1 MSGDG
6 QGPFKLDAKAT
17 AFRPE
22 RVEQPDRADCGH
34 GDKGAFRELFYIAR
48 AQPRRHRDATAS
60 AKKVGKLCGNGGKER
75 AVPFPTR
82 RMPLGVVIEYCG
94 AQLPQRMALL
104 PREPGQPVVEKTRMH
119 LNDGCESQVSF
130 LPAAEDDDGLGR
142 LSGISSYEN
151 TISRGTGETPYAII
165 LSHSRP
171 FPVQND
177 SSERFIVSSRGGET
191 RKRDLPGISFAF
203 ALARL

>member
-6 QGPFKLDAKAT
+6 QGPFKPDAKGA

-60 AKKVGKLCGNGGKER
+60 ARKVGKLCGNGGKER
-75 AVPFPTR
+75 AVSFPAR

-94 AQLPQRMALL
+94 AQLPQRMTLL
-104 PREPGQPVVEKTRMH
+104 LHKPRQPVVELTAVRQPWVEKACVH
-119 LNDGCESQVSF
+119 LNDGCESQVGF
-130 LPAAEDDDGLGR
+130 LPAAEDDDGLGW

-165 LSHSRP
+165 LSHIRP

-177 SSERFIVSSRGGET
+177 SSERFIVGS
-191 RKRDLPGISFAF
+191 
-203 ALARL
+203 